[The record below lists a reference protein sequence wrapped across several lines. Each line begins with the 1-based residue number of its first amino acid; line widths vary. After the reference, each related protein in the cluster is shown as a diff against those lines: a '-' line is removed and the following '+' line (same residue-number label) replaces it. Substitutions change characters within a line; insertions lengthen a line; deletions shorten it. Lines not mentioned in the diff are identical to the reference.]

1 MIKTRKIMK
10 KLLIAA
16 IAVLGFTTANAQYVA
31 EKGDIQ
37 TSIEFRPFNNGG
49 NEMFANGIGVN
60 GTYFFTDK
68 DAVRVG
74 LDFSSDSGKYGD
86 VKNSDFTFGFTVGYE
101 NHFKTYD
108 RVDLFAGI
116 EAGFGT
122 RTIKY
127 DGKKVNGGYT
137 QFGVDV
143 FTGINFYVYKKLFIG
158 AELGLGY
165 NHYNYNKYQVYDDGS
180 EYQVLEE
187 EYDPKS
193 SNNTIKF
200 FTNPALKIGWTF

>member
-68 DAVRVG
+68 DAIRVR
-74 LDFSSDSGKYGD
+74 LDLSSDSGKSND
-86 VKNSDFTFGFTVGYE
+86 VKNSDFAFGFNVGYE

-108 RVDLFAGI
+108 RVDLFAGV

-122 RTIKY
+122 ST
-127 DGKKVNGGYT
+127 KKEGGHKVYGGET
-137 QFGVDV
+137 TFGVDV
-143 FTGINFYVYKKLFIG
+143 FTGINFYIYKKLFIG

-165 NHYNYNKYQVYDDGS
+165 THYNKNKYEEFDG
-180 EYQVLEE
+180 ENWVKR
-187 EYDPKS
+187 DPKTS
-193 SNNTIKF
+193 GNKIKF
-200 FTNPALKIGWTF
+200 FTSPALKLGWTF